1 MNQGSLDPNADRSA
15 DMMPTQSP
23 FMKYVSPFPKKA
35 STKAPVNFKAAI
47 VEAAKDPENTG
58 AQKLASALPRKN
70 KFCGGMSKPYGKK
83 K

>member
-1 MNQGSLDPNADRSA
+1 MMNEDRSP

-23 FMKYVSPFPKKA
+23 MMRYVSPFPKKA
-35 STKAPVNFKAAI
+35 STEAPAGFKAKI
-47 VEAAKDPENTG
+47 VEAAKDPENVG

-70 KFCGGMSKPYGKK
+70 KFCGGTSKPYGKK

>member
-1 MNQGSLDPNADRSA
+1 MYNEDRSP

-23 FMKYVSPFPKKA
+23 MMRYGSPFPKA
-35 STKAPVNFKAAI
+35 TSTKAPAGFKAKI
-47 VEAAKDPENTG
+47 VEAAKDPENVG